1 VIKVLKRVEK
11 LGGKMYLIVGLG
23 NPEPEYSKTRHNM
36 GFDVIN
42 KLAKQYEIEL
52 SRSNFEGIYGTGIIE
67 NEKVILLKPQT
78 YMNLSGQSI
87 KKYIDFYKIPLE
99 NILVVFDDMDT
110 EKGKIKIRKM
120 GGPGTHNGAKSV
132 VHELQSEQFARI
144 RVGIG
149 RPIDNDEII
158 DYVITPIQN
167 EQEYKQLEIGIEK
180 AKDAIIEYLKNGIDK
195 AMNKFN

>member
-1 VIKVLKRVEK
+1 
-11 LGGKMYLIVGLG
+11 MYLIVGLG

-132 VHELQSEQFARI
+132 LHELQSEQFARI

-158 DYVITPIQN
+158 DYVITPIQD

>member
-1 VIKVLKRVEK
+1 
-11 LGGKMYLIVGLG
+11 
-23 NPEPEYSKTRHNM
+23 
-36 GFDVIN
+36 
-42 KLAKQYEIEL
+42 
-52 SRSNFEGIYGTGIIE
+52 
-67 NEKVILLKPQT
+67 
-78 YMNLSGQSI
+78 MNLSGQSI

-158 DYVITPIQN
+158 DYVITPIQD

>member
-1 VIKVLKRVEK
+1 
-11 LGGKMYLIVGLG
+11 MYLIVGLG

-120 GGPGTHNGAKSV
+120 YY
-132 VHELQSEQFARI
+132 
-144 RVGIG
+144 IG
-149 RPIDNDEII
+149 FNNNYNKYTENKIKI
-158 DYVITPIQN
+158 
-167 EQEYKQLEIGIEK
+167 
-180 AKDAIIEYLKNGIDK
+180 YLKKNKKTDK
-195 AMNKFN
+195 TLIGTLTLS

>member
-1 VIKVLKRVEK
+1 
-11 LGGKMYLIVGLG
+11 MYLIVGLG

-120 GGPGTHNGAKSV
+120 G
-132 VHELQSEQFARI
+132 EQFARI

-158 DYVITPIQN
+158 DYVITPIQD

>member
-1 VIKVLKRVEK
+1 
-11 LGGKMYLIVGLG
+11 MYLIVGLG
-23 NPEPEYSKTRHNM
+23 NPEPEYSNTRHNM

-42 KLAKQYEIEL
+42 KLANQYKIDI
-52 SRSNFEGIYGTGIIE
+52 SRTKFEGLYGSGVIE
-67 NEKVILLKPQT
+67 GEKVILLKPQT

-99 NILVVFDDMDT
+99 NILVVFDDMDK

-149 RPIDNDEII
+149 RPIDKDEII
-158 DYVITPIQN
+158 DYVITTIQK
-167 EQEYKQLEIGIEK
+167 EKKYKQIEIGIEK

>member
-1 VIKVLKRVEK
+1 MFLV
-11 LGGKMYLIVGLG
+11 VGLG
-23 NPEPEYSKTRHNM
+23 NPENEYSNTRHNM
-36 GFDVIN
+36 GFDTVN
-42 KLAKQYEIEL
+42 KLAEKYNIEFDK
-52 SRSNFEGIYGTGIIE
+52 RNFKGIYGIGMIG
-67 NEKVILLKPQT
+67 NKKVVVLKPQT

-110 EKGKIKIRKM
+110 EKEKIKIRKM

-158 DYVITPIQN
+158 DYVITPIQD

>member
-1 VIKVLKRVEK
+1 
-11 LGGKMYLIVGLG
+11 
-23 NPEPEYSKTRHNM
+23 
-36 GFDVIN
+36 
-42 KLAKQYEIEL
+42 
-52 SRSNFEGIYGTGIIE
+52 
-67 NEKVILLKPQT
+67 
-78 YMNLSGQSI
+78 
-87 KKYIDFYKIPLE
+87 
-99 NILVVFDDMDT
+99 MDT

-158 DYVITPIQN
+158 DYVITPIQD

-180 AKDAIIEYLKNGIDK
+180 QRCNYRIFKNGIDK

>member
-1 VIKVLKRVEK
+1 
-11 LGGKMYLIVGLG
+11 
-23 NPEPEYSKTRHNM
+23 M

-42 KLAKQYEIEL
+42 EL
-52 SRSNFEGIYGTGIIE
+52 SKKYDIKVEKQGFYALYVKGIIE

-158 DYVITPIQN
+158 DYVITPIQD

>member
-1 VIKVLKRVEK
+1 
-11 LGGKMYLIVGLG
+11 MYLIVGLG
-23 NPEPEYSKTRHNM
+23 NPEEEYSKTRHNM
-36 GFDVIN
+36 GFNTIN
-42 KLAKQYEIEL
+42 KISQQYNIEVKQNKFQALYGSGMIEK
-52 SRSNFEGIYGTGIIE
+52 
-67 NEKVILLKPQT
+67 EKVILLKPQT

-158 DYVITPIQN
+158 DYVITPIQD